1 MKTGILSL
9 LPLLVAVTTCTQPT
23 DSTPPGAFAFSS
35 YDSTG
40 APLSSGWFSMKFS
53 DSVTISG
60 EWHFNPHDNPQDVG
74 PQIGQGTLT
83 GLVQG
88 DQVFINLNPE
98 FADNNVALSGTMTEN
113 RISGIWMWTTFAGP
127 TNQGTFNAV
136 KK

>member
-1 MKTGILSL
+1 MKTGMLSI
-9 LPLLVAVTTCTQPT
+9 LPLLVAFTTCTQPT
-23 DSTPPGAFAFSS
+23 DSTPRGAFAYTS

-40 APLSSGWFSMKFS
+40 APLSSGWFTMKFS
-53 DSVTISG
+53 DSVTVTG
-60 EWHFNPHDNPQDVG
+60 EWHFNPADSPQNIG
-74 PQIGQGTLT
+74 PQIGEGTLT

-88 DQVFINLNPE
+88 NQVVINLNPE
-98 FADNNVALSGTMTEN
+98 FADNNVGLSGTMDGD